1 MSLAGFIAAQRAEH
15 GIPYATSCHAVG
27 VSQAWFYKWVHGDVS
42 LRRARRE
49 ALAAQIRYLFA
60 KHKRRYGSPR
70 ITADLQAL
78 GWRVSKNTVAE
89 LMRELGLVARP
100 KRAGGEPPRRTGRR
114 ARPRT
119 WSAGTSP
126 CGTSRTGSGSVT

>member
-1 MSLAGFIAAQRAEH
+1 VSLAGFIAAQRAEH
-15 GIPYATSCHAVG
+15 AIPYASSCRAVG

-49 ALAAQIRYLFA
+49 ALAAQIRYLFT

-78 GWRVSKNTVAE
+78 GWRVSKN
-89 LMRELGLVARP
+89 
-100 KRAGGEPPRRTGRR
+100 RRDVD
-114 ARPRT
+114 A
-119 WSAGTSP
+119 
-126 CGTSRTGSGSVT
+126 